1 MSNLLPVT
9 GEILFDK
16 DIGSFFGAT
25 AYVRLQDVS
34 MSDAPSRTIS
44 EQIIKNVNHDPNVPK
59 HISFSLYP
67 ENYDLTGRY
76 IVSIHIDV
84 NGNGVLDVGDLINM
98 ESYPVLT
105 HGYPNKVSV
114 QVKQI
119 R

>member
-34 MSDAPSRTIS
+34 MSDAPSKAIS
-44 EQIIKNVNHDPNVPK
+44 EQILKNVGYDPNDPK
-59 HISFSLYP
+59 PVAFSLYP
-67 ENYDLTGRY
+67 ENYDPTGRY
-76 IVSIHIDV
+76 IVSIHVDV
-84 NGNGVLDVGDLINM
+84 NGNGVLDAGDLINM

-105 HGYPNKVSV
+105 HGYPTKVTV
-114 QVKQI
+114 KVKQI